1 MTILVDVHAHMDY
14 PDIIKDID
22 AVIARAR
29 EAGVKVIVA
38 AGVDKRSNRKVLEL
52 SEKYDI
58 VLPALGIYP
67 PDALKTELGPDFEEF
82 DIEQELEFIR
92 SQNPVAI
99 GEVGL
104 DFKNGKNFEMQK
116 ELFSRQISIA
126 KEKDIPVI
134 VHSRKAE
141 ADALDILEE
150 SGHNKVVLHCF
161 CGRKH
166 LVKRAADLG
175 YYFSVP
181 TNVVKSEQ
189 FQNLVNTVHISKLL
203 TETDS
208 PFLSPF
214 TGKTNEPAFVLESL
228 KKIAEIKGMTLED
241 TANNIFMNY
250 QSLFLK

>member
-1 MTILVDVHAHMDY
+1 MTILIDVHAHLDW
-14 PDIIKDID
+14 PDMIKDID
-22 AVIARAR
+22 GIIQRAR
-29 EAGVKVIVA
+29 DAGVKVVIA
-38 AGVDKRSNRKVLEL
+38 NGVDRESNRKVLEL
-52 SEKYDI
+52 SGKYDL
-58 VLPALGIYP
+58 VHPALGIYP
-67 PDALKTELGPDFEEF
+67 IDALQTEQGEDFKET
-82 DIEQELEFIR
+82 DIDKELEFIR
-92 SQNPVAI
+92 SKDPVAI

-104 DFKNGKNFEMQK
+104 DLKNGQDLEMQQ
-116 ELFSRQISIA
+116 ELFRKLIDIA

-141 ADALDILEE
+141 KECIDLLEE
-150 SGHNKVVLHCF
+150 TGCKKVVMHCF
-161 CGRKH
+161 SGRKH

-189 FQNLVNTVHISKLL
+189 FQDLVRTVHISKLL

-214 TGKTNEPAFVLESL
+214 PGKTNEPAFVIESL
-228 KKIAEIKGMTLED
+228 KKIAELKGMTLDD

-250 QSLFLK
+250 QNLFLK